1 MTITSDTRNADRLRW
16 WERKFLDALAIR
28 PVVTTAA
35 ALAGINA
42 RTAYLHR
49 QDSPR
54 FAAAWDDALE
64 LAHGGLETLAYDM
77 ANDGDGP
84 MLRWILSRRK
94 PAEWGNPGKTPPP
107 GDAPSET
114 AAAEVD
120 AAEPH
125 DLSPVAFAREVLG
138 VDLSDQQVEMLALI
152 HANRRT
158 ALAGAHASGKTYAVA
173 IFILWW
179 VWTYTESIALVTAT
193 KLDQTDRLWNEIR
206 HFWNISPRLRAG
218 LGPTAELL
226 DRTLRITEYRYIE
239 RFTAAVSKSGGDAQ
253 ATGAQGAHVP
263 SGRVLVDI
271 EEADGVQLATY
282 NALEGSMSS
291 ANAKMVMQF
300 NPLRRSGPA
309 YNATRS
315 DQWATMHISGF
326 DSPNLAGESV
336 ETLMERYDANPD
348 DPWFDEES
356 HNGLT
361 GRRYMLDLW
370 LRCGVHGDRDWY
382 GRGLGVY
389 APQGERSIFD
399 ANQVEALVV
408 PQEFNRA
415 AASNPRHKLRI
426 GIDWSAARGGDRFA
440 IAVTQPM
447 PDGIHLVELQS
458 TNRAADTLDW
468 AMSVI
473 TPYLYHASII
483 GIDSGGGGEELVNR
497 LRDTLRTYPMD
508 NPPPLVRV
516 YFGSAALE
524 NDVYANKRAELYFG
538 LQYRMRTGRFHA
550 DLPDKVRQQLI
561 EQTYEYDSE
570 GRQRVLPK
578 HIQKERGLASPDELE
593 AVCLSVAPLERWRAQ
608 RGTASAG

>member
-1 MTITSDTRNADRLRW
+1 MG
-16 WERKFLDALAIR
+16 E
-28 PVVTTAA
+28 
-35 ALAGINA
+35 
-42 RTAYLHR
+42 
-49 QDSPR
+49 
-54 FAAAWDDALE
+54 
-64 LAHGGLETLAYDM
+64 
-77 ANDGDGP
+77 
-84 MLRWILSRRK
+84 
-94 PAEWGNPGKTPPP
+94 PA
-107 GDAPSET
+107 
-114 AAAEVD
+114 
-120 AAEPH
+120 

-138 VDLSDQQVEMLALI
+138 IDLSDQQVAMLALI
-152 HANRRT
+152 YANRRT

-179 VWTYTESIALVTAT
+179 IWTYTESIALITAT

-399 ANQVEALVV
+399 ANQVEGLVV

-426 GIDWSAARGGDRFA
+426 GIDWSAARGETVSPSPSPSPCRTASTWWSCRAPIGPPTRWTGRCRSSRPTCTTPA
-440 IAVTQPM
+440 SSASTPAAAVKSW
-447 PDGIHLVELQS
+447 S
-458 TNRAADTLDW
+458 TACATRCAPTRW
-468 AMSVI
+468 
-473 TPYLYHASII
+473 II
-483 GIDSGGGGEELVNR
+483 R
-497 LRDTLRTYPMD
+497 LRWC
-508 NPPPLVRV
+508 
-516 YFGSAALE
+516 GSISAAPPWKMTYMRIKGR
-524 NDVYANKRAELYFG
+524 NSTSPCSTGCARAG
-538 LQYRMRTGRFHA
+538 STPTCRSTCGSR
-550 DLPDKVRQQLI
+550 
-561 EQTYEYDSE
+561 
-570 GRQRVLPK
+570 
-578 HIQKERGLASPDELE
+578 
-593 AVCLSVAPLERWRAQ
+593 
-608 RGTASAG
+608 

>member
-1 MTITSDTRNADRLRW
+1 MTIANGNETSDRLCW
-16 WERKFLDALAIR
+16 WERPFLDALAHR
-28 PVVTTAA
+28 PVVTHAA
-35 ALAGINA
+35 AAA
-42 RTAYLHR
+42 TVSRETVYRHR
-49 QDSPR
+49 RESSR
-54 FAAAWDDALE
+54 FAAAWDEAVASAIGNLE
-64 LAHGGLETLAYDM
+64 VKAYDV
-77 ANDGDGP
+77 ADDGDGP

-94 PAEWGNPGKTPPP
+94 PAEWGNQGKAPPP
-107 GDAPSET
+107 ADAPD
-114 AAAEVD
+114 D
-120 AAEPH
+120 ADVSPADAEPN

-152 HANRRT
+152 YANRRT

-408 PQEFNRA
+408 PQEFNRPPRPTPGTSC
-415 AASNPRHKLRI
+415 ASASTGRRPAGGRI
-426 GIDWSAARGGDRFA
+426 CNRSG
-440 IAVTQPM
+440 
-447 PDGIHLVELQS
+447 S
-458 TNRAADTLDW
+458 THAGRRTLDQPPNHQPGRRHAGMGDGNDW
-468 AMSVI
+468 KISV
-473 TPYLYHASII
+473 LH
-483 GIDSGGGGEELVNR
+483 
-497 LRDTLRTYPMD
+497 
-508 NPPPLVRV
+508 VRH
-516 YFGSAALE
+516 
-524 NDVYANKRAELYFG
+524 R
-538 LQYRMRTGRFHA
+538 H
-550 DLPDKVRQQLI
+550 
-561 EQTYEYDSE
+561 
-570 GRQRVLPK
+570 
-578 HIQKERGLASPDELE
+578 
-593 AVCLSVAPLERWRAQ
+593 
-608 RGTASAG
+608 